1 MRIGL
6 VSAATMEDTLY
17 DPLALLV
24 TTYANSD
31 NELIHDLLVAEYD
44 QSALAR
50 VIITGLD
57 SELDVDEKIY
67 DIMDSVFE
75 IDPTVSVLE
84 FVVTVNDIIETI
96 KRISAGQ

>member
-57 SELDVDEKIY
+57 SELDVDDKIH